1 MVVTTGM
8 RLLLAVMRPHGL
20 VARLAAAAA
29 PAVVSTGFFAAWT
42 LLARAWAECCQ
53 NLVRG

>member
-42 LLARAWAECCQ
+42 PIAQTWATGWQ
-53 NLVRG
+53 NLMWG